1 MALDGFCG
9 LGSFEAS
16 IVVANDTPQTQVAA
30 EWTKTSLVHLDREA
44 TEKVI
49 SEIILWGSQLT
60 DDFSELEIAC

>member
-16 IVVANDTPQTQVAA
+16 IVVANDTPQTQLAA

-49 SEIILWGSQLT
+49 SEIIL
-60 DDFSELEIAC
+60 